1 MLKILKSSLFNLDLG
16 IRMTHG
22 WLSLC
27 YQIPRAV
34 GPNGALG
41 LELEFSGAS
50 DKRNPGPLQV
60 YSYTTQTANT
70 GEEASTRVCK
80 ADELLLDDTAP
91 SADSLSCPD
100 LQSDL

>member
-1 MLKILKSSLFNLDLG
+1 MARLV
-16 IRMTHG
+16 
-22 WLSLC
+22 LS
-27 YQIPRAV
+27 
-34 GPNGALG
+34 GPQGSWSNGALG

-80 ADELLLDDTAP
+80 ADELLLDDSAP
-91 SADSLSCPD
+91 LADILSCPD
-100 LQSDL
+100 LQSVL